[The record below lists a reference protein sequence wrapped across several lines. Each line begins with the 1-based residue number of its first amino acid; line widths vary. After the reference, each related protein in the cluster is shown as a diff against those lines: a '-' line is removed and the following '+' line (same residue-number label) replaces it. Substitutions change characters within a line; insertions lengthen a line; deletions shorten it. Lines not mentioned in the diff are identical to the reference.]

1 MSLVT
6 LFSCQ
11 ESPATTP
18 SAVAKQQPENVNP
31 KVEAE
36 IRTVPDGGSATSFN
50 EITSSDPVQVCP
62 PVCHLT

>member
-1 MSLVT
+1 MSLKT

-18 SAVAKQQPENVNP
+18 TAVAKQQPEDVST

-62 PVCHLT
+62 RIYHLT